1 MDNNGFPEKSD
12 TFYLGQDLMFTQ
24 FNDVNFYIED
34 EDQENLYF
42 EILKSQFPNVI
53 FGKIFPLNGKKNVIT
68 EAKENLSIKNN
79 IYIVDKDFDDI
90 LNKKETVANL
100 FYLNQYSIENHLF
113 DEFAI
118 NSIIIEEKPKIKRE
132 ELSNKFKFNDF
143 LDEVNTLYKDLITHF
158 LVIQEHDLGI
168 KNVKCNPE
176 KYCTFNPTASLKTT
190 DFNLLKHEINSLL
203 ASKDSALILENERAK
218 YDLHLDS
225 TTNIPGKYILKFL
238 KSRLTTLFQIQ
249 INWDSFVIRMAK
261 LCDLNSLE
269 YLKTPIVQRLK

>member
-1 MDNNGFPEKSD
+1 MDYNGFPEKSD

-34 EDQENLYF
+34 QDQENLYF
-42 EILKSQFPNVI
+42 EILKTQFPNVT
-53 FGKIFPLNGKKNVIT
+53 FSKIFPLNGKKNVIT
-68 EAKENLSIKNN
+68 EAKANLSTKNN

-113 DEFAI
+113 DEAAI
-118 NSIIIEEKPKIKRE
+118 NSIVIEEKPKIKRE
-132 ELSNKFKFNDF
+132 ELIDKFKYNEF
-143 LDEVNTLYKDLITHF
+143 LDEANTLYKDLISHF
-158 LVIQEHDLGI
+158 LVIQEHDLEI

-176 KYCTFNPTASLKTT
+176 KFCTFNPTSSLKTQ
-190 DFNLLKHEINSLL
+190 DFNSLKDEINTLL
-203 ASKDSALILENERAK
+203 TVKSSTLILENEKVK
-218 YDLHLDS
+218 YDQHLGS

-238 KSRLTTLFQIQ
+238 KSRLTSLFQIQ

-269 YLKTPIVQRLK
+269 YLKIPIVQRLK